1 MAQATHAGVPAASQV
16 GFLVASTLLIHVGR
30 GWRHHHEVVR
40 HTSVQ
45 RERADG
51 ERLQRLVGLG
61 YGDVVEPHI
70 EWRVGFRV
78 ILLNETTLQ
87 RRHGVDDPLEVYAL
101 RVRAVTGQPLR
112 GNKASEGGGSV
123 VDGGVGWRDEVESE
137 GEGEGEAEVGLN
149 AT

>member
-112 GNKASEGGGSV
+112 GNTASEGGGSV
-123 VDGGVGWRDEVESE
+123 VDGGVGCRDEVESE
-137 GEGEGEAEVGLN
+137 GEGEGEAEVGQN

>member
-1 MAQATHAGVPAASQV
+1 M
-16 GFLVASTLLIHVGR
+16 GR

-123 VDGGVGWRDEVESE
+123 VDGGVGCRDEVESEGEGE